1 MSKGRDKPKL
11 GEIIISDYFRF
22 RKKADL
28 LEEDFHKL
36 HKYYIN
42 TWNYRDTEMIFLT
55 SKDMFVKSFVMLQL

>member
-11 GEIIISDYFRF
+11 GENIISDYPIIYFRF

-42 TWNYRDTEMIFLT
+42 T
-55 SKDMFVKSFVMLQL
+55 

>member
-42 TWNYRDTEMIFLT
+42 T
-55 SKDMFVKSFVMLQL
+55 